1 MPACGWDC
9 TLLCSLLLTL
19 LQLLLL
25 LLQLALHVWLF
36 SVSCPAFVQQWS
48 LSLCTAFA
56 NAQAVEAFPLHL
68 PSIVPLTLH
77 L

>member
-1 MPACGWDC
+1 
-9 TLLCSLLLTL
+9 

-36 SVSCPAFVQQWS
+36 SVSCPAVVQQWS

-56 NAQAVEAFPLHL
+56 NAQAVEAFPMPL
-68 PSIVPLTLH
+68 PSIVPKTVH
-77 L
+77 H